1 MAQENKDQPL
11 ANANANLPVIKKRE
25 LKWDSKSNE
34 EGLLE
39 ISNYLFGIQATENED
54 GFMDIDYNDN
64 YSDEKIKIFMK
75 VLKSL
80 VEHGES
86 RKIQHMNM
94 IRDRKIIQSDE
105 KTSSFCSGFTHL
117 NKYVYPTFSKKYTDW
132 LVHKKNDKMF
142 EERIQKITTENEK
155 LKHKLKE
162 KEKNK
167 PMGENHNLSNGSS
180 SDVSDSETDKKK
192 PKKKHDNVNS

>member
-1 MAQENKDQPL
+1 MRKV
-11 ANANANLPVIKKRE
+11 VIKKRE

-39 ISNYLFGIQATENED
+39 IANYLFGIQATENED

-64 YSDEKIKIFMK
+64 YGDEEIKIFMK

-94 IRDRKIIQSDE
+94 IRDGKIIQSDE
-105 KTSSFCSGFTHL
+105 KASSFCSGLTHL
-117 NKYVYPTFSKKYTDW
+117 NKYAYPTLSKKYTDW
-132 LVHKKNDKMF
+132 LVRKKNDKMF
-142 EERIQKITTENEK
+142 EERIQRITTENEK
-155 LKHKLKE
+155 LKRKLKV

-167 PMGENHNLSNGSS
+167 PVRENHNLSNGSS

>member
-11 ANANANLPVIKKRE
+11 ASANANLPVIKKRE

-39 ISNYLFGIQATENED
+39 LANHLFGIQATENED
-54 GFMDIDYNDN
+54 GFMDINYNDN
-64 YSDEKIKIFMK
+64 YNDEEIKVFMK

-80 VEHGES
+80 VEHGEL

-94 IRDRKIIQSDE
+94 VRDGKIIQSDE
-105 KTSSFCSGFTHL
+105 KASSFCSGLTHM
-117 NKYVYPTFSKKYTDW
+117 NKYAYPTFSKKYTDW
-132 LVHKKNDKMF
+132 LVRKKNDKMF
-142 EERIQKITTENEK
+142 EERIQKIAIENEK
-155 LKHKLKE
+155 LKRKLRE

-167 PMGENHNLSNGSS
+167 PARENNNLSSSSS
-180 SDVSDSETDKKK
+180 SDTSDSETSKKK
-192 PKKKHDNVNS
+192 PKKKHDNVNL